1 MPLIMQLERHLTN
14 QGIIFISTPLIMLFF
29 GQSPEQSTLC
39 ISGASL
45 CPIIWLFLLLGA
57 SGHGGSKR
65 KIPQPARPKCA
76 PFVSLQ
82 NPTYRCQDAGRYV
95 GRSLG
100 FSFHMVGGRHW
111 KWILDEQLF
120 SVAASPWW
128 SASGWSFILAWN
140 CRVANLKDSV
150 SSRTESR

>member
-14 QGIIFISTPLIMLFF
+14 QGIQFSTDNALLWPESRAAHTLHFWGIPLSYHLAIPPF
-29 GQSPEQSTLC
+29 GC
-39 ISGASL
+39 IRAW
-45 CPIIWLFLLLGA
+45 WL
-57 SGHGGSKR
+57 K
-65 KIPQPARPKCA
+65 KKDIPQPARPKCA

-150 SSRTESR
+150 SSRTESRQ